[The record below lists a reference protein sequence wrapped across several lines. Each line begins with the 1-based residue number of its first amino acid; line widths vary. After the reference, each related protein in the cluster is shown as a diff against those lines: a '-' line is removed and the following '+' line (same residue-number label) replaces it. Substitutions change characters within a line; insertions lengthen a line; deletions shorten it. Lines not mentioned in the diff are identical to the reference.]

1 MCTKPEIGSFRSV
14 PVSDFDTESEFDT
27 MSVRSLRSSEVQVRL
42 AARDVTSCCINFV
55 MQCVWLQHMT
65 EEELQRMIRK
75 QQRDAKRRQREQ
87 ELRRLHMAQE
97 IQR

>member
-1 MCTKPEIGSFRSV
+1 
-14 PVSDFDTESEFDT
+14 
-27 MSVRSLRSSEVQVRL
+27 
-42 AARDVTSCCINFV
+42 
-55 MQCVWLQHMT
+55 MT